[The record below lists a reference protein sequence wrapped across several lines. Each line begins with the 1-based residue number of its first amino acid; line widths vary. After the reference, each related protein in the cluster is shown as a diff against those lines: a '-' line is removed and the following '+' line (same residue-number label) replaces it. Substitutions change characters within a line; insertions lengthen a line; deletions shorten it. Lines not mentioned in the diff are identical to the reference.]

1 MGVSSL
7 NPVSISF
14 YRDMTAV
21 ALTLQTF
28 HEVKN
33 LVPSSYYA
41 ISVRAFTSVGAGQFS
56 EMVIDG
62 TDEDSEFFLLT
73 FYCMCVLPLLQC
85 SVLMQRRHNSVSR
98 LLNCAQSSHQSSHL
112 NINVRLFTELNQPF
126 KRCKYVEVC

>member
-1 MGVSSL
+1 
-7 NPVSISF
+7 
-14 YRDMTAV
+14 MTAV

-62 TDEDSEFFLLT
+62 TDEDSEFFMFFSYILLHV
-73 FYCMCVLPLLQC
+73 CLASVAMQC
-85 SVLMQRRHNSVSR
+85 AH
-98 LLNCAQSSHQSSHL
+98 AKE
-112 NINVRLFTELNQPF
+112 T
-126 KRCKYVEVC
+126 